1 MTPAATETELR
12 PSRSDQKLGPG
23 AAARRHASSNS
34 QAGPAARADGGTS
47 GVNGRNSWR
56 PGGGERPPPF
66 LRIPERPLRCP
77 DVAVEGET
85 VAATSHRVTASR
97 PGRFS
102 AGAC

>member
-1 MTPAATETELR
+1 MCPSTVTPAASETELR
-12 PSRSDQKLGPG
+12 SSRSDQKRAG

-85 VAATSHRVTASR
+85 VAAMRHRVTVDLPR
-97 PGRFS
+97 
-102 AGAC
+102 CL